1 MLTLYDC
8 GYLNIDSLV
17 IDTAR
22 CDIDIELSAPRV
34 DISIGV
40 NAILIVLKVWI
51 TGYVVGKL
59 Q

>member
-1 MLTLYDC
+1 MTVDTLIW
-8 GYLNIDSLV
+8 NTDSLV

-51 TGYVVGKL
+51 TGCVVGKL
-59 Q
+59 